1 MFKLQEEGVACC
13 AKDVAEFE
21 AYIHAKLPND
31 YRDFLL
37 ERNGGIPANECD
49 TFKSP
54 MKLPG
59 GNEVTV
65 EAFYTLSKNESKIP
79 NLHKA
84 LDAHV
89 GIVPFDAI
97 PIGHDSFGNLVCLD
111 CQTGLVSWVLMEGR
125 FTFDLHR
132 DFEFSV
138 TFADFLTALGPGPY
152 AQK

>member
-1 MFKLQEEGVACC
+1 MFTVQEQGRECSER
-13 AKDVAEFE
+13 DILEFE
-21 AYIHAKLPND
+21 GYIHAKLPNA

-37 ERNGGIPANECD
+37 KWNGCIPANDCD

-54 MKLPG
+54 VKLPA

-65 EAFYTLSKNESKIP
+65 EAFYTLSKDASKIR
-79 NLHKA
+79 NLHKV
-84 LDAHV
+84 LDLHV

-111 CQTGLVSWVLMEGR
+111 CQTGLVSWVLMEVR
-125 FTFDLHR
+125 FPFDLHR

-138 TFADFLTALGPGPY
+138 TFADFLAALRPGPY

>member
-1 MFKLQEEGVACC
+1 MFKVQEQGVACC
-13 AKDVAEFE
+13 EQDIAEFE
-21 AYIHAKLPND
+21 GYIHARLPNS

-37 ERNGGIPANECD
+37 KWNGCIPANDCD

-54 MKLPG
+54 VKLPG

-65 EAFYTLSKNESKIP
+65 ESFYTLSKDSSKIQ
-79 NLHKA
+79 NLHEA
-84 LDAHV
+84 LDSHV

-138 TFADFLTALGPGPY
+138 TFAAFLAALGPGPY
-152 AQK
+152 AQI